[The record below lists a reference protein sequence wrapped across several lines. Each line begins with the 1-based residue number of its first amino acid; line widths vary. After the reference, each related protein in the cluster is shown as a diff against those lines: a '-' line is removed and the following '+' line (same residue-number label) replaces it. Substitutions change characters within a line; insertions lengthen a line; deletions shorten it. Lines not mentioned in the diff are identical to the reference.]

1 MSRGDPKRTRTSV
14 LDGGRH
20 VGYATVVEYPDRD
33 IAAFPEGMPY
43 FELAVADL
51 AEKHVALFQ
60 RFKQHWL
67 IHCGGDYATAEVSGP
82 LSAKQVGRLAVLA
95 LRLAADTAEVRIAA
109 LRREVE
115 ELLGG

>member
-1 MSRGDPKRTRTSV
+1 MRRTRTSV

-33 IAAFPEGMPY
+33 IAAFAEGTPY
-43 FELAVADL
+43 YELAVADL

-67 IHCGGDYATAEVSGP
+67 IHCGGDYDTAEVSGT
-82 LSAKQVGRLAVLA
+82 LSAGQAGRLAVLA
-95 LRLAADTAEVRIAA
+95 LRLAADSAEVRIAT
-109 LRREVE
+109 LTREVGAM
-115 ELLGG
+115 LGV